1 MGEKHIFVSKDEEIV
16 LHNLFPTIC
25 FFAKTWS
32 KANCQIQ
39 YIQKIVV
46 VFVAFGA
53 QMNRFKIFSDHVD
66 LNVDQNLASQGT
78 FLTSM

>member
-1 MGEKHIFVSKDEEIV
+1 MDENVSKDEEIV

-25 FFAKTWS
+25 FFAKSWS
-32 KANCQIQ
+32 KANCQVQ

-53 QMNRFKIFSDHVD
+53 QMNRFKIFCDDVD
-66 LNVDQNLASQGT
+66 LAKFGRSRHIFDINLA
-78 FLTSM
+78 